1 MFNISF
7 DFDEKTKKVSNLK
20 VDEIKTKELLEKGSF
35 VSVADNKLQFSADA
49 VKLIDAKVGD
59 RITVNYWTENNQT
72 TFPVIGKSEAFTD
85 SANGNKL
92 TKANTVSFRGDQRT
106 MLLEYGND
114 FKIVPFKEKIFKL
127 EVLTIDSNDNENVTE
142 AENSLNNF
150 VEGVKIDSV
159 EDDLPF

>member
-106 MLLEYGND
+106 MLLEYGKD
-114 FKIVPFKEKIFKL
+114 FKIIPFKEKIFKL
-127 EVLTIDSNDNENVTE
+127 EVLTIESDDNENVTE